1 MQNGANL
8 LAIWSKSSRCNLSG
22 GAPSRGGRP
31 TLSIIPCLRLC
42 VSYTV
47 WGFDAIIRYANR
59 YVSHG
64 SQRHVRWLR
73 IRHFKANL
81 ESFNLHGHLWLTNR
95 ELFLDEKLTLW
106 WGWSGIQ
113 HWTSRMLKCH
123 RFYPLV
129 RYTWGLRPWRGG
141 FPVVRKKKKEPVLF
155 RSL

>member
-1 MQNGANL
+1 MEAL
-8 LAIWSKSSRCNLSG
+8 HPEEVVR
-22 GAPSRGGRP
+22 PSRSSLVYGSAFPILSEALMQLSDMP
-31 TLSIIPCLRLC
+31 T
-42 VSYTV
+42 
-47 WGFDAIIRYANR
+47 DM
-59 YVSHG
+59 SHG